1 MNKTENKTAGDEEY
15 RVFKEKL
22 DACKNK
28 NESYEVVKAFEG
40 VNNKRTRKF
49 LSKDLLE
56 YRKEYQLVTPFLCR
70 IAATIG
76 QSFKDLTEWLN

>member
-1 MNKTENKTAGDEEY
+1 MSKTENKAAGDEEY

-28 NESYEVVKAFEG
+28 NESDEVVKAFEG

-76 QSFKDLTEWLN
+76 QNFKDLTEWLN